1 MNKRDSEKIA
11 QLAREGKQISK
22 IWEEDFPIYDYWDI
36 YFAVHEAGEKSSLGV
51 KRMITNRL
59 YKLASLPKKEQD
71 QLIEEIDELVCFLYD
86 RYKESQQKLDDIRYV
101 INR

>member
-1 MNKRDSEKIA
+1 
-11 QLAREGKQISK
+11 
-22 IWEEDFPIYDYWDI
+22 
-36 YFAVHEAGEKSSLGV
+36 
-51 KRMITNRL
+51 MITNRL